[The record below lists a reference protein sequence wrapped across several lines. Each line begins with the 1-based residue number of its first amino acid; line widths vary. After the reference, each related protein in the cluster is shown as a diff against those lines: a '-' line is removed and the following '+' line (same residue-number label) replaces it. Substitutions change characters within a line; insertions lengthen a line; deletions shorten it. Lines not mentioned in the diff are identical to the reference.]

1 MIDPIIWQ
9 GDLAQ
14 GHVVLIDQTALP
26 CQKEMLAITT
36 SEQMWDAIR
45 RLKVRGAPAIGI
57 AAAYG
62 VVLSIRAARTIA
74 ELDEQLKDAVR
85 YLGTARPTAVN
96 LFWALRRMQ
105 STFEQQIGCGNI
117 NEIKQRLWQ
126 EAEMILQEDR
136 RTCQAIGQIGA
147 TLVADGARLL
157 THCNAG
163 GLATSGYGTALAIFF
178 SAHQSGKNIHVYVDE
193 TRPLWQ
199 GARLT
204 AWELQQA
211 SIPMTLICDNTAAFL
226 MQQNKIDMIFV
237 GADRIAANGDT
248 ANKIGTYNLAILA
261 HVHEVPFYVVAPIS
275 TFDLSIASG
284 SEIEIEERGAEEITM
299 PYGQKIAPENTTVY
313 APAFDITPACYLS
326 GIITERGIVD
336 APVEYSK
343 IKEIL

>member
-26 CQKEMLAITT
+26 CQKKTLAITT
-36 SEQMWDAIR
+36 SEQMWESIR
-45 RLKVRGAPAIGI
+45 QLQVRGAPAIGI

-62 VVLSIRAARTIA
+62 VVLGIRTAKNLA
-74 ELDEQLKDAVR
+74 ELGEKLGQTID
-85 YLGTARPTAVN
+85 YLSTARPTAVN
-96 LFWALRRMQ
+96 LFWALQRMQ
-105 STFEQQIGCGNI
+105 SKFQQLANNGDIDQ
-117 NEIKQRLWQ
+117 IKQQLWQ
-126 EAEMILQEDR
+126 EAELILQEDR
-136 RTCQAIGQIGA
+136 RTCQALGEIGS
-147 TLVADGARLL
+147 TLVSDGARLL

-178 SAHQSGKNIHVYVDE
+178 SAYKNGKNIQVYADE

-204 AWELQQA
+204 TWELQQA
-211 SIPMTLICDNTAAFL
+211 GIPVTLICDNTAAFL
-226 MQQNKIDMIFV
+226 MQQNRIDMVFV

-261 HVHEVPFYVVAPIS
+261 HVHEVPFYVVAPAS

-284 SEIEIEERGAEEITM
+284 AEIKIEERGAEEITM
-299 PYGQKIAPENTTVY
+299 PYGQRIAPEKISVY

-326 GIITERGIVD
+326 GIITERGIVE
-336 APVEYSK
+336 APVDEKK